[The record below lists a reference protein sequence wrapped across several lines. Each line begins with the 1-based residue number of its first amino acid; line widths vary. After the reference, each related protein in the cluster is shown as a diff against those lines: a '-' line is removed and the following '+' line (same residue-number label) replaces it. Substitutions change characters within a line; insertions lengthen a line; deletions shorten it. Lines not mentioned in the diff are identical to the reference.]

1 MFLPVFPIYI
11 RALAPLYNY
20 ASLIWFVGVCFL
32 WFTRYTH
39 ELSRKWGNVFYIISS
54 FVRPFGALL
63 IALGWLALYTPYQ
76 GFPFVRKSL
85 LPRGNFVD
93 ILCWLAIIMFFVLGI
108 WAVKTLGFRKSFLF
122 RHADDRLV
130 VSGPY
135 ALVRHPQFLSGIGIT
150 FFTVKLFNPAAF
162 TVFPDLPN
170 SAQYYILDLNWA
182 LFTLS
187 LWVLSII
194 EDRELEAH
202 FGEEYKEYEKR
213 VPRIIPI

>member
-39 ELSRKWGNVFYIISS
+39 QLAVKWGRAFYILSS
-54 FVRPFGALL
+54 IIRPLGVFL
-63 IALGWLALYTPYQ
+63 IALGWLALYAPDQ
-76 GFPFVRKSL
+76 GSAAMKKGL

-93 ILCWLAIIMFFVLGI
+93 FLCWFAIILFFALGI
-108 WAVKTLGFRKSFLF
+108 WAIKTLGLRKSFLF
-122 RHADDRLV
+122 RHADDHLV
-130 VSGPY
+130 TSGPY
-135 ALVRHPQFLSGIGIT
+135 AVVRHPQFLSAIGII
-150 FFTVKLFNPAAF
+150 FFTVKLFNPVAF
-162 TVFPDLPN
+162 TVFPVLPN